1 MVTIGMNYEVLDG
14 KESVLENAFKKV
26 VHAMRELAGHS
37 ESFLYRDVHEP
48 RRYLIIS
55 RWTDKSAFDAFIASD
70 TFRNVAD
77 WGKEQVLAARPHH
90 EVYGA

>member
-1 MVTIGMNYEVLDG
+1 MVTIGMNYEVLEG
-14 KESVLENAFKKV
+14 KESVLENAFTKV
-26 VHAMRELAGHS
+26 VHAMRQLEGHD
-37 ESFLYRDVHEP
+37 ESFLYRDVHAP

-55 RWTDKSAFDAFIASD
+55 KWTDKAAFDAFIASEA
-70 TFRNVAD
+70 FRKVAD